1 MKKISSLLFV
11 AVVWLVSGNI
21 LANSS
26 PDFQKEEVVQRIAFG
41 SCLNPRP
48 KKVAIFDGILRHKPD
63 VFVFLGDNIYGDTTD
78 MELLAKKWNA
88 LGAVEGFKKLSET
101 STILAT
107 WDDHDY
113 GVNDGGKSF
122 PMRLESER
130 IFLDFF
136 KEPANSPRRKREGV
150 YGSYVFGPPGKRCQ
164 ILLLDTRSFRDELPH
179 LKGKPEPGRL
189 GWYEPT
195 SDRSKSLLGEEQWKW
210 LEEQL
215 QVPADLRIIASSIQ
229 MLAHEK
235 GMENWG
241 NTPHELERLVGLLK
255 KYKADHTFAI
265 SGDVHFAELSKR
277 DIEGYPF
284 YDFTSSGM
292 SHTSKRWAEYTNSFR
307 MGDAS
312 SELNAGLIEIDWD
325 AKRVTLKAINPAGE
339 ALFSHQLA
347 LDELVFPAGAASNK
361 SAASGKPNVIYI
373 LADDLG
379 YGDLSCYGQKKIQTP
394 NIDRLAS
401 EGMKFTDHY
410 SGSTVCS
417 PSRACLMTG
426 QHPGRVHCRGNG
438 DENSYAKLDP
448 AMTTLPRLFKNAG
461 YATGAFGKWGLGDT
475 TAAGAPNPLTHG
487 FDTFSG
493 WKNQTIAHTYYPKS
507 IVRDGQEEPLRPG
520 THIHSLIMDDA
531 FSFIEKNAESGT
543 PFFCYIPTAIP
554 HAAMHAPADFH
565 EKWRKVFP
573 QFDKKIGKY
582 KAGPD
587 ETCPPV
593 QNPVAAFA
601 AMMETLDGDVGCL
614 LALLKKLGIDD
625 NTLILFASDNGSH
638 NEGGHDPDFWDSNGP
653 FKGHKRD
660 LYEGGIRSPF
670 LARWPA
676 RTAPGSVSAHPGA
689 LWDVLPTM
697 AELTGQPVPEQV
709 NGLSFLPTLI
719 GESATQKQPPYL
731 YWEHPQTKDHDW
743 AVRTGPWK
751 GVFRGWKNNSKKPT
765 APKLEIYNL
774 DSDPGET
781 TDLAA
786 AHPEIIERLQNIRS
800 EAHRAPVAN

>member
-1 MKKISSLLFV
+1 MKRKTKPLLIAAGLFV
-11 AVVWLVSGNI
+11 SAL
-21 LANSS
+21 
-26 PDFQKEEVVQRIAFG
+26 
-41 SCLNPRP
+41 
-48 KKVAIFDGILRHKPD
+48 LRAADQP
-63 VFVFLGDNIYGDTTD
+63 
-78 MELLAKKWNA
+78 APNA
-88 LGAVEGFKKLSET
+88 
-101 STILAT
+101 
-107 WDDHDY
+107 
-113 GVNDGGKSF
+113 
-122 PMRLESER
+122 
-130 IFLDFF
+130 
-136 KEPANSPRRKREGV
+136 PA
-150 YGSYVFGPPGKRCQ
+150 
-164 ILLLDTRSFRDELPH
+164 LP
-179 LKGKPEPGRL
+179 
-189 GWYEPT
+189 
-195 SDRSKSLLGEEQWKW
+195 
-210 LEEQL
+210 
-215 QVPADLRIIASSIQ
+215 
-229 MLAHEK
+229 
-235 GMENWG
+235 
-241 NTPHELERLVGLLK
+241 
-255 KYKADHTFAI
+255 
-265 SGDVHFAELSKR
+265 
-277 DIEGYPF
+277 
-284 YDFTSSGM
+284 
-292 SHTSKRWAEYTNSFR
+292 
-307 MGDAS
+307 
-312 SELNAGLIEIDWD
+312 
-325 AKRVTLKAINPAGE
+325 
-339 ALFSHQLA
+339 
-347 LDELVFPAGAASNK
+347 
-361 SAASGKPNVIYI
+361 GKPNVIYI

-394 NIDRLAS
+394 NIDRLAT

-410 SGSTVCS
+410 SGNTVCS

-448 AMTTLPRLFKNAG
+448 AMTTLPRLLKNAG

-475 TAAGAPNPLTHG
+475 SMAGATNPLAHG

-507 IVRDGQEEPLRPG
+507 IVRDGKEVPLDPG
-520 THIHSLIMDDA
+520 TYIHSLIMEDA
-531 FSFIEKNAESGT
+531 FAFIEKNAKSGT

-554 HAAMHAPADFH
+554 HAAMHAPADLH

-582 KAGPD
+582 TAGP
-587 ETCPPV
+587 EESCPPV

-601 AMMETLDGDVGCL
+601 AMMETLDGDVGRL
-614 LALLKKLGIDD
+614 LALLQKLGIDD

-638 NEGGHDPDFWDSNGP
+638 REGGHDPDFWDSNGP

-709 NGLSFLPTLI
+709 NGLSFLPTLV
-719 GESATQKQPPYL
+719 GDSSAQKQPPYL

-751 GVFRGWKNNSKKPT
+751 GVFRGWKNNSNKPA

-774 DSDPGET
+774 DTDPGET

-786 AHPEIIERLQNIRS
+786 AHPEIAERLQKIRS
-800 EAHRAPVAN
+800 EAHRDPVAN

>member
-1 MKKISSLLFV
+1 MYIKHVYMGWSRAATLV
-11 AVVWLVSGNI
+11 AVIMMGAMNGFAQPYIPEEGSAEFSGNSR
-21 LANSS
+21 A
-26 PDFQKEEVVQRIAFG
+26 QKPAKLNPNLPNVLIIGDSISIGYTEVVSAKLAGKANVIH
-41 SCLNPRP
+41 NPGNAQGT
-48 KKVAIFDGILRHKPD
+48 KLGLEKLKEW
-63 VFVFLGDNIYGDTTD
+63 LGDTKWDVIHFNWGLHDLKRVKPETGENFNDPNDPRQADLETYAANLEILVKQLKATGAKLIFATTTPFPAGVKPFRLPEDAARYNAAALGVIRANNIQVNDLH
-78 MELLAKKWNA
+78 ELVLPKLNALQKRRNVHFNEEGSKVLGEQVAEVIQTA
-88 LGAVEGFKKLSET
+88 LGAV
-101 STILAT
+101 
-107 WDDHDY
+107 
-113 GVNDGGKSF
+113 
-122 PMRLESER
+122 
-130 IFLDFF
+130 
-136 KEPANSPRRKREGV
+136 
-150 YGSYVFGPPGKRCQ
+150 
-164 ILLLDTRSFRDELPH
+164 
-179 LKGKPEPGRL
+179 
-189 GWYEPT
+189 
-195 SDRSKSLLGEEQWKW
+195 
-210 LEEQL
+210 
-215 QVPADLRIIASSIQ
+215 
-229 MLAHEK
+229 
-235 GMENWG
+235 
-241 NTPHELERLVGLLK
+241 
-255 KYKADHTFAI
+255 
-265 SGDVHFAELSKR
+265 
-277 DIEGYPF
+277 
-284 YDFTSSGM
+284 
-292 SHTSKRWAEYTNSFR
+292 
-307 MGDAS
+307 
-312 SELNAGLIEIDWD
+312 
-325 AKRVTLKAINPAGE
+325 NPV
-339 ALFSHQLA
+339 
-347 LDELVFPAGAASNK
+347 DK
-361 SAASGKPNVIYI
+361 KPNVIYI

-379 YGDLSCYGQKKIQTP
+379 YGDLSCYGQKKLQTP
-394 NIDRLAS
+394 NIDHLAS

-582 KAGPD
+582 KAGP
-587 ETCPPV
+587 EESCPPV

-601 AMMETLDGDVGCL
+601 AMMETLDGDVGRL

-638 NEGGHDPDFWDSNGP
+638 NEGGHDPEFWDSNGP

-697 AELTGQPVPEQV
+697 AELTDQPVPEQV
-709 NGLSFLPTLI
+709 NGLSFLPTLV
-719 GESATQKQPPYL
+719 GDSAAQKQPPYL

-743 AVRTGPWK
+743 AVRAGPWK
-751 GVFRGWKNNSKKPT
+751 GVFRGWKNNSKKPN
-765 APKLEIYNL
+765 PPRLEIYNL
-774 DSDPGET
+774 ESDPGET

-786 AHPEIIERLQNIRS
+786 AHPEIVERLQKIRA
-800 EAHRAPVAN
+800 EAHREPTAN